1 MLKKKSNL
9 TKREEEIRSYILDEY
24 ARVLRYMEKHPEPY
38 TYGIE
43 IEVREILGDI
53 LDILGG

>member
-1 MLKKKSNL
+1 MLKSPKL
-9 TKREEEIRSYILDEY
+9 TKREKKIRSYILDEH

-38 TYGIE
+38 AYAME
-43 IEVREILGDI
+43 SEVREILGHV